1 MTNEQILSAF
11 NESVREIKSDIAEV
25 SDKITRVNA
34 ILEGAGDGGIIGDLK
49 RVERKVD
56 KLEGEFREDIDS
68 IKRRMWQLVGGVS
81 VITFFAGFLLPK
93 ILG

>member
-1 MTNEQILSAF
+1 MTNDQILSAF
-11 NESVREIKSDIAEV
+11 NESVKEIKRDIAEV
-25 SDKITRVNA
+25 SEKLTRVNT

-56 KLEGEFREDIDS
+56 KLESEFREDIDTL
-68 IKRRMWQLVGGVS
+68 KRRMWQLVGCIS
-81 VITFFAGFLLPK
+81 VVTFLAGFLLPK

>member
-1 MTNEQILSAF
+1 MTNDQILTAF
-11 NESVREIKSDIAEV
+11 NESVKEIKRDIAEV
-25 SDKITRVNA
+25 SEKLTRVNT

-56 KLEGEFREDIDS
+56 KLESEFREDIDTL
-68 IKRRMWQLVGGVS
+68 KRRMWQLVGGIS
-81 VITFFAGFLLPK
+81 VVTFLAGFLLPK

>member
-1 MTNEQILSAF
+1 MTNDQILSAF
-11 NESVREIKSDIAEV
+11 NESVKEIKRDIAEV
-25 SDKITRVNA
+25 SEKLTRVNT

-56 KLEGEFREDIDS
+56 KLESEFREDIDTL
-68 IKRRMWQLVGGVS
+68 KRRMWQLVGGIS
-81 VITFFAGFLLPK
+81 VVTFLSGFLLPK

>member
-1 MTNEQILSAF
+1 MTNDQILSAF
-11 NESVREIKSDIAEV
+11 NESVKEIKRDIAEV
-25 SDKITRVNA
+25 SEKLTRVNT

-56 KLEGEFREDIDS
+56 KLESEFREDIDTL
-68 IKRRMWQLVGGVS
+68 KRRMWQLVGGIS
-81 VITFFAGFLLPK
+81 VVTFLAGFLLPK